1 MITLY
6 QGKTTKDKDVAILN
20 KANETAL
27 NFGEF
32 GEGSYKIHPE
42 GYWTYMPSFYD
53 RRFHNELSDEFW
65 HNTDHYQAAHRKNNI
80 DRRKNKYRNHNDL
93 TSLERVAKLGYESY
107 SKHKKLRIG

>member
-1 MITLY
+1 
-6 QGKTTKDKDVAILN
+6 
-20 KANETAL
+20 
-27 NFGEF
+27 
-32 GEGSYKIHPE
+32 
-42 GYWTYMPSFYD
+42 MPSFYD